1 MLTSAFAPIAAS
13 APCSCSMYVATF
25 GRTYEFMHAVS
36 ARSYSRNSGS
46 TSEES
51 VTGKPG

>member
-1 MLTSAFAPIAAS
+1 MFTSALAPI
-13 APCSCSMYVATF
+13 PVSCSWSRLTYVATF

>member
-1 MLTSAFAPIAAS
+1 MLTSPVAPM
-13 APCSCSMYVATF
+13 PFSCFCRPSMYVATF

-36 ARSYSRNSGS
+36 VRSYSRNSGS
-46 TSEES
+46 TCADR